1 MLRVVRIFSIS
12 GNNKGLACPFKPVLC
27 QEGYCHDCQIYL
39 DWQKVE
45 EKMRRDPDFG
55 WLVLLWGVCDE
66 CDEERSRK
74 VKKETKGEG

>member
-1 MLRVVRIFSIS
+1 MGNMLRVVRIFSIS

-27 QEGYCHDCQIYL
+27 EEGYCHDCQIYL

-45 EKMRRDPDFG
+45 EKIVMC
-55 WLVLLWGVCDE
+55 L
-66 CDEERSRK
+66 SK